1 MQREPAPEESA
12 EHLDP
17 RTALVDIEAT
27 QRRAHREVTVPTAPI
42 LTMWGLA
49 WLVAFT
55 ATFLALELSRPLAFL
70 GPVGINA
77 VWMVCIGGAVIGQAS
92 LIARKTRGLV
102 VDAQRQRTY
111 QMMTAA
117 WLLAMLLAG
126 GMIAATAP
134 GPGGGAMFFVF
145 AVALLYL
152 AFGAV
157 DTDRA
162 MFGLGAWFGLLNVAA
177 ATLAPD
183 WYLLAMAVLGGGAF
197 LAVAAAVHR
206 RERRERFAHAD

>member
-1 MQREPAPEESA
+1 M
-12 EHLDP
+12 
-17 RTALVDIEAT
+17 
-27 QRRAHREVTVPTAPI
+27 API
-42 LTMWGLA
+42 LAMWGLA

-55 ATFLALELSRPLAFL
+55 VTFLALDLSRPLAFL

-77 VWMVCIGGAVIGQAS
+77 VWTLCIGGAVIGQIS
-92 LIARKTRGLV
+92 LIARKTRGLM
-102 VDAQRQRTY
+102 VDARQQRSY
-111 QMMTAA
+111 QMMAAA
-117 WLLAMLLAG
+117 WVLAMVLSG
-126 GMIAATAP
+126 GMIAAIAP
-134 GPGGGAMFFVF
+134 RPGGGAMFFVF

-177 ATLAPD
+177 ALLAPD

-206 RERRERFAHAD
+206 RERRERFAHGD

>member
-1 MQREPAPEESA
+1 MQREPAPEDGA
-12 EHLDP
+12 ENLDP
-17 RTALVDIEAT
+17 RAALVDIEAT
-27 QRRAHREVTVPTAPI
+27 QRRAHREVTVPVAPI
-42 LTMWGLA
+42 LAMWGCA

-55 ATFLALELSRPLAFL
+55 VTFLALELNRPLAFL
-70 GPVGINA
+70 GPVGVNA
-77 VWMVCIGGAVIGQAS
+77 VWAMCIGGAVIGQAS

-102 VDAQRQRTY
+102 VDAQRQRSY
-111 QMMTAA
+111 QMITTA
-117 WLLAMLLAG
+117 WILAMVLAG

-145 AVALLYL
+145 AVAVLYL

-162 MFGLGAWFGLLNVAA
+162 MFGLGAWFGLLNVVAA
-177 ATLAPD
+177 MLAPD

-197 LAVAAAVHR
+197 LAVAAVVHS
-206 RERRERFAHAD
+206 RERRARFADVD